1 MDNQKWV
8 DMMDWVEWMDGMDG
22 WNGWIEMRNDWW
34 NDGVEV

>member
-8 DMMDWVEWMDGMDG
+8 DMMDWVECMDGMDG
-22 WNGWIEMRNDWW
+22 WNGWMEMRNDWW